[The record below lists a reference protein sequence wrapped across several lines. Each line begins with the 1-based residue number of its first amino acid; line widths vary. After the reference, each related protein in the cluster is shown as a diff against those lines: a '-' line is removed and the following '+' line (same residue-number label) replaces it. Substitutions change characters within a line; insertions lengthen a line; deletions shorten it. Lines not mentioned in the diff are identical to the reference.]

1 MDAGNTCVHSLTH
14 VLSSCPF
21 MYFMVSGITP
31 RLCAFALNISGFH
44 SSPVFTFNLAPCL
57 AFNSRKAGFL
67 LLVILSIEMVKSC
80 SSRAIK

>member
-1 MDAGNTCVHSLTH
+1 MNAGNTCVHSLTH

-31 RLCAFALNISGFH
+31 RLCVFALNISGFH

-67 LLVILSIEMVKSC
+67 QLVILSIEMEESVSNKTVK
-80 SSRAIK
+80 